1 MKSSVMLGMVAAGMM
16 LGGAMTSAPAN
27 AAKDPNSVV
36 YHVAC
41 YSTAGSFLWYE
52 LADYYVE
59 ARQYAVNCT
68 SQGGK
73 YQITTLL

>member
-1 MKSSVMLGMVAAGMM
+1 MKSSLMLSMVATGMVLVSTLM
-16 LGGAMTSAPAN
+16 SAPAN

-41 YSTAGSFLWYE
+41 YSGTSFQWYE

-59 ARQYAVNCT
+59 AREYASRCT
-68 SQGGK
+68 REGGTYK
-73 YQITTLL
+73 ITVLL

>member
-1 MKSSVMLGMVAAGMM
+1 MKSSVMLAMAAAGMM
-16 LGGAMTSAPAN
+16 LAGAVTSAPAN
-27 AAKDPNSVV
+27 AKDPNSVV

-41 YSTAGSFLWYE
+41 YDSFNGSFLWYE

-73 YQITTLL
+73 YEITTLL